1 MPARGT
7 THVVVRYWS
16 FSPIQKYTEHCEE
29 HGVNSNGTVNTA
41 VEYVLIIAPP
51 ILIVREVKDMYL
63 VIQNIQYL
71 DPMAS
76 FCSTISST
84 NRRPKTCQKVV
95 DCGVEEIV

>member
-1 MPARGT
+1 MQLALTFLTCMGIVGITRST
-7 THVVVRYWS
+7 AKDH
-16 FSPIQKYTEHCEE
+16 EE

-41 VEYVLIIAPP
+41 VEYVLIIAPL

-63 VIQNIQYL
+63 VIQNMQYL
-71 DPMAS
+71 DPMVS

-95 DCGVEEIV
+95 DCGVEGIV